1 MPNDTRGENAELALV
16 RATGRWVGLDYVI
29 SVWTIYEDQG
39 YAAYC
44 FGRVHKTKGFM
55 MAERQQRQRLRAL
68 RNNRDIAR
76 FTVQGR
82 ATGKQWAIPFNKH
95 TPPMDDG

>member
-1 MPNDTRGENAELALV
+1 
-16 RATGRWVGLDYVI
+16 
-29 SVWTIYEDQG
+29 
-39 YAAYC
+39 
-44 FGRVHKTKGFM
+44 M

-82 ATGKQWAIPFNKH
+82 ATGKQLGTGSYGSVEEVFKYNFSVIKSKISKY
-95 TPPMDDG
+95 